1 MKFAEYLLKKLIPF
15 FVISLVFIGLIL
27 NLVDLFMNISKY
39 LEARSPAK
47 DVFMVMVYFIPK
59 TIWYGAPVAFL
70 FSVTYVLSN
79 LYSNNEMEA
88 IFASGVSLF
97 RFSLPMLIFSIFLS
111 IGMFFLEDKLVV
123 NTLEKKNQL
132 QNSLLGQEQDA
143 NSNDIV
149 VISDNGKI
157 IYKARRYR
165 DAKRRIENVYF
176 VFRNEDKNMEAII
189 FAKSAEW
196 NENSLVWDLTEA
208 IQYCPDEN
216 NSVSIVP
223 LSAEYTSR
231 LTESY
236 EIFRKKN
243 VNIESVTVKEAKQYI
258 AHLKK
263 AGLPYY
269 EQQSVYYKK
278 FAFPFILFIAGF
290 LAVGLTGKTRK
301 NILLISL
308 SLSIAAVVLYYVF
321 QMMTMVL
328 AKTEVF
334 TPFMGAWLPDIVFT
348 FIAAVLLKFSRT

>member
-1 MKFAEYLLKKLIPF
+1 MKFAEYLLKKLVPF
-15 FVISLVFIGLIL
+15 FIISLIFIALIL
-27 NLVDLFMNISKY
+27 NLVDLFMNISRY
-39 LEARSPAK
+39 LEAKSPAK
-47 DVFMVMVYFIPK
+47 SVFMVMVYFIPK

-97 RFSLPMLIFSIFLS
+97 KFSLPMLIFSIFLS

-123 NTLEKKNQL
+123 QTLEKKNDL
-132 QNSLLGQEQDA
+132 QNALLGQEQDA

-165 DAKRRIENVYF
+165 DSKHRIENVYF
-176 VFRNEDKNMEAII
+176 VFRTEEKSMEAII
-189 FAKSAEW
+189 YAKSAEW
-196 NENSLVWDLTEA
+196 NEETKLWDLSEA
-208 IQYCPDEN
+208 IQYVPDNN
-216 NSVSIVP
+216 NSVEIVP
-223 LSAEYTSR
+223 LSVDFTSR
-231 LTESY
+231 LNESY

-243 VNIESVTVKEAKQYI
+243 VNIESVTAKEAKQYI
-258 AHLKK
+258 LHLKK

-278 FAFPFILFIAGF
+278 FSFPFILFIAGL

-301 NILLISL
+301 NVLLISL
-308 SLSIAAVVLYYVF
+308 SLSIAAVVLFYVF
-321 QMMTMVL
+321 QMMTMVM
-328 AKTEVF
+328 AKTEIL
-334 TPFMGAWLPDIVFT
+334 TPFMGAWLPDIVFI
-348 FIAAVLLKFSRT
+348 FISAVLLKFSRT